1 MKEKEIRKAFLKL
14 FFKVNLFLLLCSTVF
29 IVSYIIIN
37 SKKNKMLSFELN
49 KDVKY
54 VFLGHSHTSSA
65 YNDSIVLNA
74 KNLSEGGESY
84 LYTFY
89 KLKKLIKDNKDKDL
103 IYFIEYSNN
112 QIDSAMN
119 RWMFKE
125 PFISDKLPRYSSI
138 VDFNGY
144 TTLFLKNPIDV
155 INSIFLSVSLNIRH
169 LNENKQS
176 LINTLGGFYS
186 RDISILKKSNSK
198 NEIRIGKDIYSDHS
212 IIYFK
217 KIVNLLKKSR
227 VKYLIIRTPT
237 HKNSL
242 FRENEKVY
250 QNLINDLGI
259 RKQYIDLN
267 DLSLSDQFFYD
278 TEHLNIYGSEFY
290 SELFNKSLIKSN
302 TNIHLIRSHFDDLI
316 LNQKK

>member
-1 MKEKEIRKAFLKL
+1 MKEKETRKAFLKL
-14 FFKVNLFLLLCSTVF
+14 FFKFNLFLILCSSVF
-29 IVSYIIIN
+29 IVSYTLIN
-37 SKKNKMLSFELN
+37 SQKNKILSFELN

-54 VFLGHSHTSSA
+54 IFLGHSHTSSA
-65 YNDSIVLNA
+65 YNDSIIINA

-89 KLKKLIKDNKDKDL
+89 KLKKLIKDNKGKDL

-138 VDFNGY
+138 IDLNGY
-144 TTLFLKNPIDV
+144 TSLFVKNPIDV
-155 INSIFLSVSLNIRH
+155 LNSIFLSVALNIRH
-169 LNENKQS
+169 VKENKQS

-186 RDISILKKSNSK
+186 RDVSILKKSKIK
-198 NEIRIGKDIYSDHS
+198 NEIRIEKDIISDHS

-217 KIVNLLKKSR
+217 KIVNLLKISG

-259 RKQYIDLN
+259 RKKYIDLN
-267 DLSLSDQFFYD
+267 DLSISDQFFYD
-278 TEHLNIYGSEFY
+278 TEHLNIYGAEFY
-290 SELFNKSLIKSN
+290 SELFNKLLIKSN
-302 TNIHLIRSHFDDLI
+302 SNPHLIRSHFDDLI
-316 LNQKK
+316 LNQK